1 MIKRFRILVLLAT
14 ALVAAASAEEA
25 SKDATPPSA
34 PAGFSAAAEEGGVI
48 RLSWTAPADTD
59 VVTYQV
65 RRGIEGVRA
74 PVPLPYLRAGDAA
87 LEFVDRVDPRSR
99 FACLYTV
106 VAVDGAGNES
116 PAAGPLRVAVPDH
129 RPPRPPVLTA
139 LTPKTNGVEVTW
151 GLPDEPDLAGVHV
164 YRAGAGE
171 TGTGVRMTDQ
181 PIALE
186 EARFLDRKV
195 VAGEL
200 YTYRVT
206 AVDRAGHESAPSPA
220 RQVRALGGE
229 EVKDAQTR

>member
-1 MIKRFRILVLLAT
+1 MNRRLCVPVLLAT
-14 ALVAAASAEEA
+14 ALVAAASAEE
-25 SKDATPPSA
+25 SIQDTTPPGS
-34 PAGFSAAAEEGGVI
+34 PAGFSAAAGDGGEI

-99 FACLYTV
+99 FAYLYTV

-171 TGTGVRMTDQ
+171 TGAGVRVTEQPRARETD
-181 PIALE
+181 
-186 EARFLDRKV
+186 RFLDGQV

-206 AVDRAGHESAPSPA
+206 AVDRAGNESAPSPA